1 MEFVIVTGLSG
12 AGKSRAVDA
21 LEDIGFYCVDNMPPK
36 LLPKFAEL
44 CMQSQNKLSK
54 VAFGMDVR
62 GGELF
67 NDLFDGL
74 DDLKRQCGDYKILF
88 LECDDQVLARRYKET
103 RRQHPLAAANDNSV
117 LKAIAAERLL
127 LKPVRARTDY
137 LVDTSHLS
145 TSQLKERITSLFME
159 DSSQAMTIQCMSFG
173 FKYGYPAEADLV
185 MDVRCLPNPFYVDE
199 LKRQTG
205 LDQPVRAF
213 VLDREEIADYFCDL
227 LAKGEIPLRVT
238 HNDTKLNNI
247 MIDNKTGKGICVID
261 LDTVMPG
268 LAMNDFGDSIRFGAS
283 TAAEDEQNL
292 EKVSCSMDL
301 FDLYAKGYIEGC
313 AGKLTQR
320 EIELMPMGAKT
331 MTYECG
337 MRFLTDYL
345 QGDTYFKIHRE
356 GHNLDRC
363 RTQFRLVEDM
373 EKKWYTM
380 QDIVNKYSNS

>member
-1 MEFVIVTGLSG
+1 MKAIIVTGLSG
-12 AGKSRAVDA
+12 AGKTQAVDC
-21 LEDIGFYCVDNMPPK
+21 LEDMGYYCVDNMPPT

-54 VAFGMDVR
+54 VAIVMDVR

-103 RRQHPLAAANDNSV
+103 RRQHPLASANDNSV

-145 TSQLKERITSLFME
+145 TSQLKERITALFMG

-199 LKRQTG
+199 LKHQTG
-205 LDQPVRAF
+205 LDQSVRAF
-213 VLDREEIADYFCDL
+213 VLDRDETRGFQKRLYDLIDYLIPLYCNEGKSQLVIAIGCTGGKHRSVTLTEELAKHIAD
-227 LAKGEIPLRVT
+227 GGHRV
-238 HNDTKLNNI
+238 
-247 MIDNKTGKGICVID
+247 
-261 LDTVMPG
+261 
-268 LAMNDFGDSIRFGAS
+268 
-283 TAAEDEQNL
+283 
-292 EKVSCSMDL
+292 
-301 FDLYAKGYIEGC
+301 
-313 AGKLTQR
+313 
-320 EIELMPMGAKT
+320 
-331 MTYECG
+331 
-337 MRFLTDYL
+337 
-345 QGDTYFKIHRE
+345 
-356 GHNLDRC
+356 
-363 RTQFRLVEDM
+363 
-373 EKKWYTM
+373 
-380 QDIVNKYSNS
+380 IVNHRDIAKL

>member
-54 VAFGMDVR
+54 VAIVMDVR

-205 LDQPVRAF
+205 LDQPVRGPS
-213 VLDREEIADYFCDL
+213 CS
-227 LAKGEIPLRVT
+227 
-238 HNDTKLNNI
+238 
-247 MIDNKTGKGICVID
+247 TGRR
-261 LDTVMPG
+261 P
-268 LAMNDFGDSIRFGAS
+268 GDSRS
-283 TAAEDEQNL
+283 
-292 EKVSCSMDL
+292 
-301 FDLYAKGYIEGC
+301 GC
-313 AGKLTQR
+313 T
-320 EIELMPMGAKT
+320 I
-331 MTYECG
+331 
-337 MRFLTDYL
+337 
-345 QGDTYFKIHRE
+345 
-356 GHNLDRC
+356 
-363 RTQFRLVEDM
+363 
-373 EKKWYTM
+373 
-380 QDIVNKYSNS
+380 